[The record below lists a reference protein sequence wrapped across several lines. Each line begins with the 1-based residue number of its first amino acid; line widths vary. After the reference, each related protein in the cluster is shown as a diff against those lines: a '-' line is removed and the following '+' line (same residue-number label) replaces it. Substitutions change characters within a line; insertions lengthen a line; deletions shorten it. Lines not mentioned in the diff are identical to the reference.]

1 MVRSHLERLDNG
13 SYPAD
18 QIVRY
23 LASDIAFRLAVI
35 LVIFVVLAVLFGNF
49 LPADTFCADGLDGV
63 RGWAFKHCVLWCFRL
78 CCVVYGETR
87 VNYWFCM
94 YVVL

>member
-1 MVRSHLERLDNG
+1 
-13 SYPAD
+13 
-18 QIVRY
+18 
-23 LASDIAFRLAVI
+23 
-35 LVIFVVLAVLFGNF
+35 
-49 LPADTFCADGLDGV
+49 LDGV